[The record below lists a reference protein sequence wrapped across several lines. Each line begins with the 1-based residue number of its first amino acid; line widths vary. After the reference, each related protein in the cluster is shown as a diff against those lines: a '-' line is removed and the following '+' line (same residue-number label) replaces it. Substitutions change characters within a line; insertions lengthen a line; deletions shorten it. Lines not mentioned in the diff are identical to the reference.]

1 MAAVKR
7 PSGTDYGTAFT
18 SQAEY
23 AIARERRMNEARAW
37 AGRLAP
43 SCGNCVFSERGCAE
57 TILCASYI
65 EKLAVAWEREIAAAA
80 FATLAAFGEK

>member
-1 MAAVKR
+1 MAAVRR
-7 PSGTDYGTAFT
+7 PPGTDYGASFT

-57 TILCASYI
+57 TSLCASYI
-65 EKLAVAWEREIAAAA
+65 EKLAVSWEREIAAAA
-80 FATLAAFGEK
+80 FEALTAEVQ